1 MPTRLPSGGKG
12 AAMPQEPK
20 RVDTKVG
27 AYDKPG
33 GRGGSGVIVTVIV
46 VLLAIVLILW
56 LFTDIL

>member
-1 MPTRLPSGGKG
+1 
-12 AAMPQEPK
+12 MPQEPK

-46 VLLAIVLILW
+46 VVLAIVLILW